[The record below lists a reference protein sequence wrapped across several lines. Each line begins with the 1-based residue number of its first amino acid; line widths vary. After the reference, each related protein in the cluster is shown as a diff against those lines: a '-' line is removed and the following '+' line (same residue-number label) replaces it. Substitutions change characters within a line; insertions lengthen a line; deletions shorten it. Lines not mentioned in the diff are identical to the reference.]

1 MTEEKKTAL
10 ADITRTVM
18 AIFDAW
24 ELETPEMQ
32 AMLALPEN
40 VRARAFNKFR
50 EGTASFPAEADVLRR
65 AQYIIRIGDALRTT
79 YPRNPRMGERW
90 IRQRHRRFG
99 GRTPLAVILGGG
111 ERGMITVLSEVDCT
125 FSWDLT
131 GSKPHEVVA

>member
-1 MTEEKKTAL
+1 MTDAKKTAPS
-10 ADITRTVM
+10 DIPRTVM
-18 AIFDAW
+18 SIFDAW
-24 ELETPEMQ
+24 GLETAEMQ
-32 AMLALPEN
+32 SLLALPKN

-50 EGTASFPAEADVLRR
+50 EGTASFPAEPNLLRR

-99 GRTPLAVILGGG
+99 GRTPLAVILTGG
-111 ERGMITVLSEVDCT
+111 ERGMVTVLSEVDCT

-131 GSKPHEVVA
+131 GSKPHEVA

>member
-1 MTEEKKTAL
+1 MTDVKKSAL

-18 AIFDAW
+18 AIFDSW
-24 ELETPEMQ
+24 GLETKEMQ
-32 AMLALPEN
+32 TLLALPEN

-50 EGTASFPAEADVLRR
+50 EGSASFPAETDVLRR

-99 GRTPLAVILGGG
+99 GRTPLSVILNGG
-111 ERGMITVLSEVDCT
+111 ERGMVSVLSEVDCT

-131 GSKPHEVVA
+131 GSKPHQVA

>member
-1 MTEEKKTAL
+1 MTEAKQTAL
-10 ADITRTVM
+10 SDITRTVM
-18 AIFDAW
+18 SIFDAW
-24 ELETPEMQ
+24 GLETAEMQ
-32 AMLALPEN
+32 SLLALPES

-50 EGTASFPAEADVLRR
+50 EGTASFPADPEVLRR

-99 GRTPLAVILGGG
+99 GRTPLAVILNGG
-111 ERGMITVLSEVDCT
+111 ERGMVSVLSEVDCT

-131 GSKPHEVVA
+131 GSKPHQVA